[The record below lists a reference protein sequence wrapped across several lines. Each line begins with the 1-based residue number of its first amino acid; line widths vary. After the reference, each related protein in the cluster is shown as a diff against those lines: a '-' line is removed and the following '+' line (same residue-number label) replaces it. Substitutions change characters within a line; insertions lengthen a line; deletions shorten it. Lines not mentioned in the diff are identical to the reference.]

1 MKWISTHG
9 ERREHIFIIGI
20 TWCVSEECVPLP
32 GQTSK
37 LFGFL
42 QCKFAKQLFHRNLW
56 LHIFSTFQVLITWLC
71 ILKMCMFTHE
81 QSKVIPNDCSLSNT
95 YKSILVFGTW
105 NLDAIC
111 LTKSTNSCICPCAC
125 SWLKLVIFFLARARA
140 DQFFFFHFLYKSP
153 SNTEFFPTIRATRS
167 PFPSKFS
174 RHQFTTQLIL
184 YSLPT

>member
-1 MKWISTHG
+1 MFLNNVLPEPREQSNFSTLLLVSMSNEGGRVVQVTIHSRMKWVSTHG

-95 YKSILVFGTW
+95 Y
-105 NLDAIC
+105 N
-111 LTKSTNSCICPCAC
+111 
-125 SWLKLVIFFLARARA
+125 
-140 DQFFFFHFLYKSP
+140 QFLYSQ
-153 SNTEFFPTIRATRS
+153 SYEMDFDVCQVSWTFF
-167 PFPSKFS
+167 
-174 RHQFTTQLIL
+174 
-184 YSLPT
+184 